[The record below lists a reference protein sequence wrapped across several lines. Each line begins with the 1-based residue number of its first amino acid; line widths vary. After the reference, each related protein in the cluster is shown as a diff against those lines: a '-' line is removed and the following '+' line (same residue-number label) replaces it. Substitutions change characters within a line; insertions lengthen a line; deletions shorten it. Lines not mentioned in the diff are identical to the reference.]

1 MRGRRFWTALSTLML
16 ASTLGVHHL
25 SAQATPP
32 KPDSSK
38 TAKKAAKTAAKSA
51 TTTAA
56 TTTPPATLT
65 PKQQKK
71 IDRKAAKTEKK
82 ADKPV
87 VDAKNATAKCKD
99 GTYTATT
106 SRSGAC
112 SGHGGVA
119 EWMKKS

>member
-1 MRGRRFWTALSTLML
+1 MRRRKFWTALVALML
-16 ASTLGVHHL
+16 ASTLSVHHL
-25 SAQATPP
+25 SAQSTPP
-32 KPDSSK
+32 KTDSSK
-38 TAKKAAKTAAKSA
+38 AAKKAAKAAAAKSA
-51 TTTAA
+51 AA
-56 TTTPPATLT
+56 TATPVTPT

-71 IDRKAAKTEKK
+71 IDRKAAKNDKK

-119 EWMKKS
+119 EWMKKP

>member
-1 MRGRRFWTALSTLML
+1 MRRKFWTTVVALTF
-16 ASTLGVHHL
+16 ASTLSVHHVG
-25 SAQATPP
+25 AQATPA
-32 KPDSSK
+32 KTDSSK
-38 TAKKAAKTAAKSA
+38 AAKKAAKAAAAKSA
-51 TTTAA
+51 AA
-56 TTTPPATLT
+56 TATPVTPT

-71 IDRKAAKTEKK
+71 IDRKAAKNEKK
-82 ADKPV
+82 ADKPP

-119 EWMKKS
+119 EWMKKP